1 MAWSK
6 RAWEPAVRADASR
19 VSSVRG
25 RQGSAACMHQ
35 KAIGG
40 MPSHEQSPAPALRS
54 ALSALLRVGRVGN
67 QSPDSHASATRPPH
81 TPCSTA
87 AATCAAPSSPRLIRV
102 LPDRAQAPPR
112 VGSRWLWT
120 AMRVTS
126 TLLRVWPWETAAPR
140 PRLPSL
146 LAPGLSRPLRTILAG
161 LSSLQAFRGHSPRC
175 WLHAVALSS
184 GASPRSI
191 ARVASRLGMR
201 WCDAQVCE
209 HAVQRACGGV
219 SFVGADI
226 AERRE
231 DWRMARCRRRESHIL
246 QTCSL

>member
-1 MAWSK
+1 VELGQRWAQRNNEQVAWSK

-35 KAIGG
+35 KAIVG

-102 LPDRAQAPPR
+102 LPDRARAPPR
-112 VGSRWLWT
+112 AGSRWLWA
-120 AMRVTS
+120 AMWMADV
-126 TLLRVWPWETAAPR
+126 LLRTWPKEDGKYPLLSASAAAYHPGPLMAAPA
-140 PRLPSL
+140 L
-146 LAPGLSRPLRTILAG
+146 LAPAYASHGRSPR
-161 LSSLQAFRGHSPRC
+161 QAFHGRHPR
-175 WLHAVALSS
+175 
-184 GASPRSI
+184 
-191 ARVASRLGMR
+191 
-201 WCDAQVCE
+201 
-209 HAVQRACGGV
+209 
-219 SFVGADI
+219 
-226 AERRE
+226 
-231 DWRMARCRRRESHIL
+231 
-246 QTCSL
+246 